1 MPDAAHRQSP
11 RRVIGVARMFARP
24 VENCLHATALPP
36 TRGNQPNV
44 QACAMSVYV
53 DDAVMPWRGQHW
65 AHLMADTLEEL
76 HSMAARLGIPRRA
89 LQDKRSGVHYDVTV
103 EMREQALQLG
113 AIAISRHV
121 DREQVRAVIRNA
133 RAQATAAK

>member
-1 MPDAAHRQSP
+1 MA
-11 RRVIGVARMFARP
+11 
-24 VENCLHATALPP
+24 
-36 TRGNQPNV
+36 
-44 QACAMSVYV
+44 VYV
-53 DDAVMPWRGQHW
+53 DDAVISWRGQRW